1 MYLWFFKVFL
11 YIILAEAKTPV
22 EFEEF
27 CSEMKIKDNINILAL
42 KNMHASDYGVNFRS
56 VEISLSKLLAD
67 ANETLMMVKKELI
80 EGYDWRGVS
89 LAKSKKQ

>member
-1 MYLWFFKVFL
+1 M
-11 YIILAEAKTPV
+11 
-22 EFEEF
+22 
-27 CSEMKIKDNINILAL
+27 NILAL
-42 KNMHASDYGVNFRS
+42 KNMHAKDHGVSFRS
-56 VEISLSKLLAD
+56 VEIRLSKLLAD